1 MYKDE
6 LCKAMSMLAEDERT
20 IFIGQGV
27 RDGGTFQ
34 SHTITHLPEDKRIEF
49 PVAENFQMGASIG
62 MALNGMIP
70 VTIFP
75 RWNFMIAAADQLVNH
90 LEVMQPHVIVRVGV
104 GSKGALDPGPQHI
117 GNWAESFRLMMPNTP
132 IIELNKGEIVNEYR
146 AALEREGPTILVEF
160 AARYQTT

>member
-6 LCKAMSMLAEDERT
+6 LSKAMSMLAEDDRT

-27 RDGGTFQ
+27 KDGGTFQ
-34 SHTITHLPEDKRIEF
+34 SGTLTHLPVHRRIEF

-70 VTIFP
+70 VTCFP

-90 LEVMQPHVIVRVGV
+90 LSVMRPHVIVRVGV
-104 GSKGALDPGPQHI
+104 GSKGVLDPGLQHV
-117 GNWAESFRLMMPNTP
+117 GNWSESFRLMMPDTP
-132 IIELNKGEIVNEYR
+132 IIELFDEQEIVDEYR
-146 AALEREGPTILVEF
+146 AALERNGPTILVEF
-160 AARYQTT
+160 ADRY